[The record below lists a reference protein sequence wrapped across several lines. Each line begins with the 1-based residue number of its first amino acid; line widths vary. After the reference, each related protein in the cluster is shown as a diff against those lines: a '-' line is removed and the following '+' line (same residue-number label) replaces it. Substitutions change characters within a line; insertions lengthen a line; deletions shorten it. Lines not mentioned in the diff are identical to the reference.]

1 MRFRWLSLVL
11 GSVLVLAAIFAS
23 WEWREWHLD
32 HSQDVPIR
40 AAARRYGL
48 EPALVKAVAWQES
61 RFDAHARGRA
71 GEIGLMQLM
80 ENTAQEWAD
89 AEKLEGFTHE
99 HCLNPVT
106 NTLAG
111 AYYLSKVLKRYRNT
125 DNPLPYGLADYNA
138 GRANVLKWN
147 HGEASTNSTAF
158 IEAIGF
164 PGTRKY
170 VLSVLRR
177 YEHYRPIFLQE

>member
-1 MRFRWLSLVL
+1 VRFRWLPL
-11 GSVLVLAAIFAS
+11 GLGLPLTFAAVFVS
-23 WEWREWHLD
+23 WEWREWRLD
-32 HSQDVPIR
+32 HSQDASIR
-40 AAARRYGL
+40 AAAKRYGL
-48 EPALVKAVAWQES
+48 EPALVKAVVWQES
-61 RFDAHARGRA
+61 RFDPQARGRA

-80 ENTAQEWAD
+80 ENTSQEWAD
-89 AEKLEGFTHE
+89 SERLEGFVHE
-99 HCLNPVT
+99 HCLDPVT

-111 AYYLSKVLKRYRNT
+111 AYYLSKALKRYRNT

-147 HGEASTNSTAF
+147 TGEASTNSAAF

-177 YEHYRPIFLQE
+177 YDHYRPIFLKE